1 MPKKTSNYGVPDAE
15 NPEWT
20 RDDFKRAKRMSE
32 MPEEFQRAFSRKGRG
47 PQKAPIKEQVTMRL
61 SQDVMEA
68 VRKTGPR
75 WQVRVNEVLRKEF
88 MGKQRIERR
97 G

>member
-1 MPKKTSNYGVPDAE
+1 MTKKTSKYGVPDAE

-20 RDDFKRAKRMSE
+20 REDFKSAKRMSE

-47 PQKAPIKEQVTMRL
+47 PQKTPTKEQVTMRL

-68 VRKTGPR
+68 VRKSGPR

-88 MGKQRIERR
+88 VGKAVGR